1 MSILD
6 IILLICFIP
15 AIVNGVTKGFI
26 GQIVQLAAIIIGAWV
41 AYNFSSLICKWVLNY
56 ISMDG
61 TLLKVIV
68 FILVIVLV
76 TMILNIVGNILTRML
91 KAISLGWLNLVMGVL
106 FSMLKTAL
114 ILGVLIM
121 IFEALNSSL
130 GLIDRSS
137 LDNSKVYLALHDMTA
152 KVFPFLKGLIVK

>member
-1 MSILD
+1 
-6 IILLICFIP
+6 
-15 AIVNGVTKGFI
+15 
-26 GQIVQLAAIIIGAWV
+26 
-41 AYNFSSLICKWVLNY
+41 
-56 ISMDG
+56 MDG

-76 TMILNIVGNILTRML
+76 TVILNIVGNILTRML
-91 KAISLGWLNLVMGVL
+91 KAVSLGWLNLVMGVL
-106 FSMLKTAL
+106 FGMLKTAL

-130 GLIDRSS
+130 GLINSS
-137 LDNSKVYLALHDMTA
+137 TLDNSKVYSVLHGMIV

>member
-26 GQIVQLAAIIIGAWV
+26 GQIVQLAAIVIGAWI
-41 AYNFSSLICKWVLNY
+41 AYNFSTIICKWILNY

-61 TLLKVIV
+61 TLLKVLV

-76 TMILNIVGNILTRML
+76 TVILNMVGNILTRML
-91 KAISLGWLNLVMGVL
+91 KAISLGWLNVTMGVL
-106 FSMLKTAL
+106 FGMLKTAL

-121 IFEALNSSL
+121 IFEALNSSF

-137 LDNSKVYLALHDMTA
+137 LDSSKVYSILHGMTV